1 MTLILLA
8 ISLTITACV
17 IAYNLAI
24 YALPVMSA
32 ITAAQYAWGAGA
44 GVLMSGF
51 AALGAALLSIV
62 LVIAVLGFAK
72 NPVLRLIALA
82 LFAVPAVIAGYALV
96 YGVTKNAIDST
107 LALNLLGGVG
117 GLVEAAI
124 RERNVGE
131 LDDAIA
137 VAGGLAVADQEDG
150 HGAQP

>member
-8 ISLTITACV
+8 ISFTITACV

-117 GLVEAAI
+117 GLVIGVSAI
-124 RERNVGE
+124 INLNALGE
-131 LDDAIA
+131 S
-137 VAGGLAVADQEDG
+137 VFSR
-150 HGAQP
+150 

>member
-24 YALPVMSA
+24 YALPVMST

-117 GLVEAAI
+117 GLVIGVSAI
-124 RERNVGE
+124 INLNALGE
-131 LDDAIA
+131 S
-137 VAGGLAVADQEDG
+137 VFSR
-150 HGAQP
+150 

>member
-17 IAYNLAI
+17 IAFNLAI
-24 YALPVMSA
+24 YALPVMAA

-117 GLVEAAI
+117 GLVIGVSAI
-124 RERNVGE
+124 INLNALGE
-131 LDDAIA
+131 S
-137 VAGGLAVADQEDG
+137 VFSR
-150 HGAQP
+150 

>member
-72 NPVLRLIALA
+72 NPVLRLIAIA

-117 GLVEAAI
+117 GLVIGVSAI
-124 RERNVGE
+124 INLNALVESVLSR
-131 LDDAIA
+131 
-137 VAGGLAVADQEDG
+137 
-150 HGAQP
+150 

>member
-8 ISLTITACV
+8 ISLTIAACV
-17 IAYNLAI
+17 IAWKLAI

-51 AALGAALLSIV
+51 AAIGAALLSV
-62 LVIAVLGFAK
+62 ALVIVVLGFAK

-96 YGVTKNAIDST
+96 YGITKNAIGST
-107 LALNLLGGVG
+107 VLLNLLGGMG
-117 GLVEAAI
+117 GLVIGISAI
-124 RERNVGE
+124 VNLNALGE
-131 LDDAIA
+131 S
-137 VAGGLAVADQEDG
+137 VFSR
-150 HGAQP
+150 